1 MESVLREFPP
11 LCRFSRQSGLGEV
24 DDVLGVLGDRSCCPT
39 CSACSGVVVQGR
51 VNEEENVLVVN
62 GKCETNKG

>member
-1 MESVLREFPP
+1 MESVLCEFPP

-24 DDVLGVLGDRSCCPT
+24 DDVLGVLGVD
-39 CSACSGVVVQGR
+39 VVVQGR

-62 GKCETNKG
+62 GKCEINKG